1 MIGRHGLE
9 TLSQLIVTDRDK
21 YSDKYGVCTIAND
34 VEIKDHPAF
43 PYRGVMLDTSRNYLS
58 MSSIKSVIR
67 GMGYNKLNRLH
78 LHFTDTAS
86 FPLQVDTEPNLF
98 YYGAYSSDMYYDKA
112 RIKELTEFA
121 HGYGVSII
129 PEVDVPSHV
138 NMGWNWGQ
146 LEGVGKCLK
155 INISCRIASKTTNA
169 CMVDDIYLKVIWP
182 FAQTIGRLLRW
193 NPQLGI

>member
-1 MIGRHGLE
+1 MTLQTDESYSLEIRTDSDGNPVATISSASYYGGRHGLE
-9 TLSQLIVTDRDK
+9 TLSQLIATDRDHH
-21 YSDKYGVCTIAND
+21 SSTIANNVKIQD
-34 VEIKDHPAF
+34 APAF

-58 MSSIKSVIR
+58 VESIKNVIR

-78 LHFTDTAS
+78 LHFSDTAS

-98 YYGAYSSDMYYDKA
+98 EYGGYSNDMYYDKI

-129 PEVDVPSHV
+129 PEIDVPSHV

-146 LEGVGKCLK
+146 LEGIGK
-155 INISCRIASKTTNA
+155 
-169 CMVDDIYLKVIWP
+169 
-182 FAQTIGRLLRW
+182 
-193 NPQLGI
+193 